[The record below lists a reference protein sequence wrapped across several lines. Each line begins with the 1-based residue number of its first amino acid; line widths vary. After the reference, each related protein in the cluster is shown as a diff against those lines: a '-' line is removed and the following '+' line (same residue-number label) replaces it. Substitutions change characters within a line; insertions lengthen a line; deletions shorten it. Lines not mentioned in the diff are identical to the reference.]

1 MSNTDATGK
10 ICDAQASKAIE
21 ALAEVDITA
30 LSYVKLRRLNAA
42 LIQACEKL
50 KLESVSRDENTVAGD
65 TVRVPSPRFDSPR

>member
-1 MSNTDATGK
+1 MSNTNAPGK
-10 ICDAQASKAIE
+10 LVDAQASKAIE

-65 TVRVPSPRFDSPR
+65 TVRVPSPRFDTPR